1 MARPR
6 NAERVDVLLGVER
19 AATLLQRFTL
29 DKPVVD
35 LRQTAKLLDIP
46 RSTAH
51 RLLRSLEAGGFL
63 IYEAPRQT
71 YRLSLAV
78 ARLGHVALAGV
89 DLRLVARPHLHQ
101 LVDKIGESAFLL
113 VVEKRSAVVIDIVA
127 SDAPLRLTFPVGTP
141 WPLHAG
147 AANKVLLAHLPEE
160 TVAEV
165 LSGSLPRITSRTI
178 TDPHRLRAELAL
190 IRRRGFA
197 YSVGEL
203 TPQIAGVAVPILGAG
218 QLMGALAVAGPASRL
233 TAARIPQSVTL
244 LKQAA
249 HTMTHALEGTGNHH
263 KRRRWK
269 E

>member
-6 NAERVDVLLGVER
+6 NTERVDVLRGVER
-19 AATLLQRFTL
+19 AATLLHRFTF

-35 LRQTAKLLDIP
+35 LRQTARLLDIP

-78 ARLGHVALAGV
+78 ARLGQVALAGV
-89 DLRLVARPHLHQ
+89 NLRMVARPHLRQ
-101 LVDKIGESAFLL
+101 LANKTGESTFLL
-113 VVEKRSAVVIDIVA
+113 VVEKRSAVVIDTIA

-147 AANKVLLAHLPEE
+147 ASNKVLLAHLPEE
-160 TVAEV
+160 IVAEV
-165 LSGSLPRITSRTI
+165 LSGPLRRITPRTI
-178 TDPHRLRAELAL
+178 ADPHRLRAELAL
-190 IRRRGFA
+190 IRRRGYA

-203 TPQIAGVAVPILGAG
+203 TPQIAGVAVPILSAG
-218 QLMGALAVAGPASRL
+218 HLMGALAVAGPASRL
-233 TAARIPQSVTL
+233 TAARIPQSVAL

-249 HTMTHALEGTGNHH
+249 QTMMHALEGTENHY